1 MKSSK
6 EIEYDYIIEEFAGEF
21 KTDPAAVKDV
31 VEKYKI
37 APSAELIREFNV
49 LYPGNVVEDIAE
61 FDIKDLPPTVKRECL
76 YLQSPKGA
84 DKLPTIH
91 YALKEVI
98 LDNLRRARNHNKALM
113 SAAYKRHDMDNFKR
127 FNANQ
132 LAIKVISNSFY
143 GASGNKNFAH
153 YDPDVGASITWAAR
167 QCIGQL
173 TYALKSEELYVDK
186 EFIEQPKIKEWS
198 KYLEDLG
205 LISYEPLPK
214 ERYPEL
220 KSMQRKVQRRIFTDT
235 YEVNMAKEVFIMHKP
250 SCEVVYQDTD
260 SNYFECAAVQKLFFG
275 TATHDP
281 NDKEENAKFI
291 CSPKLMHDAMVTMV
305 TLDFLLCKAVDLII
319 DRFPIGLG
327 FEGSFQVARYLNRKK
342 KYYGIKA
349 ADDDGNVFIFE
360 LPKDA
365 YNEDGTLK
373 DNFDEWW
380 SPGKKTIPM
389 STGTFLLLNEKKL
402 LVEKIFIPDYMGTMS
417 CKITGVDV
425 TRRDQYR
432 VVNFYHVMIM
442 SIDLQFCKYD
452 FETKTWIGISPNRP
466 MMEVVQEA
474 MDHFHRYVLQIDKI
488 ANFETDERP
497 EVWFTIEDFM
507 KNQRYDPDSDNEV
520 RSLVNRY
527 KEEGKTNKHFLDY
540 IPHIGERLYFLIE
553 NSPEAE
559 DAVRRGLKG
568 TITLKNIRK
577 GFQEFEDNFNAQ
589 YPEEWFK
596 EQIGTLKI
604 SFEDWRTAKMIS
616 MLYIKH
622 YVTALA
628 SALALYVFGE
638 KFPTEAAQIDQG
650 TMTSKE
656 IGELV
661 TKCQK
666 KIAEELI
673 QKYYPSLKVKKIKT
687 LENIE
692 KSVKISKKEIMNH
705 DNELNQLF
713 IELFKRPYEPENRL
727 KFLGSIKRNIKDVN
741 QRIISMDRVYRQVKQ
756 NEMTIPRFK
765 RGSMDEEIYLS
776 RRSNIETIP
785 GDIERYK
792 VKLHKLIKV
801 EKLIEYE

>member
-1 MKSSK
+1 MNEGR
-6 EIEYDYIIEEFAGEF
+6 EIEYDYIVEEFAGEF
-21 KTDPAAVKDV
+21 KTDPAAVRDV
-31 VEKYKI
+31 VEKYKVN
-37 APSAELIREFNV
+37 PSADLVREFNV
-49 LYPGNVVEDIAE
+49 LYPGNDVEDIAN

-76 YLQSPKGA
+76 YLQSPKGK
-84 DKLPTIH
+84 DKLPSKH

-98 LDNLRRARNHNKALM
+98 LDDLRRARNHNKALM
-113 SAAYKRHDMDNFKR
+113 GTAYKRHDMDNFKR

-132 LAIKVISNSFY
+132 LAVKVISNSFY

-173 TYALKSEELYVDK
+173 THALKSEELYVDK
-186 EFIEQPKIKEWS
+186 EFLEQPKIKEWS
-198 KYLEDLG
+198 EYLENLG

-220 KSMQRKVQRRIFTDT
+220 KSMQRKVQRRIFTDV
-235 YEVNMAKEVFIMHKP
+235 YEVDTSKEIFIMHKP

-260 SNYFECAAVQKLFFG
+260 SNYFECGGVQKLFFG

-281 NDKEENAKFI
+281 NNKEENAKFV

-349 ADDDGNVFIFE
+349 ADDDGNVFMFE
-360 LPKDA
+360 LPKEA

-373 DNFDEWW
+373 DNFDDWW

-432 VVNFYHVMIM
+432 MINFYHVMIM
-442 SIDLQFCKYD
+442 SIDLQYCRYD
-452 FETKTWIGISPNRP
+452 FERKEWAGISPNRT
-466 MMEVVQEA
+466 MMEVVTEA
-474 MDHFHRYVLQIDKI
+474 MEHFHRYIQQICRI
-488 ANFETDERP
+488 ASFETDVRP

-520 RSLVNRY
+520 RALVERY
-527 KEEGKTNKHFLDY
+527 KVEGEKNKHVLDY
-540 IPHIGERLYFLIE
+540 IPHIGERLYFIVE

-577 GFQEFEDNFNAQ
+577 SAQEFDDNFTSK
-589 YPEEWFK
+589 YPEEWFDK
-596 EQIGTLKI
+596 QVGTLNI
-604 SFEDWRTAKMIS
+604 SYKDWKTAKMIS

-622 YVTALA
+622 YVSSLA
-628 SALALYVFGE
+628 SAIALYVFGE
-638 KFPTEAAQIDQG
+638 RFPAEATQIDQG

-656 IGELV
+656 IGDLV

-666 KIAEELI
+666 KIADELVA
-673 QKYYPSLKVKKIKT
+673 KYYPSLKVKKIKT
-687 LENIE
+687 AEDLT
-692 KSVKISKKEIMNH
+692 KSMKIPKKELSSR
-705 DNELNQLF
+705 DKVLNDLF
-713 IELFKRPYEPENRL
+713 IDLFRRPYEPENRL
-727 KFLGSIKRNIKDVN
+727 KFLGSV
-741 QRIISMDRVYRQVKQ
+741 QRHIEAIDRRVQLMDRVYRQVKQ
-756 NEMTIPRFK
+756 DEMVIPRFP
-765 RGSMDEEIYLS
+765 RGSEEEKIYLTW
-776 RRSNIETIP
+776 RSNIEALP
-785 GDIERYK
+785 RDKERYE
-792 VKLHKLIKV
+792 VKLKKLIKV
-801 EKLIEYE
+801 LMLIRYE